1 LKIDRGVCAAYNAGG
16 YFWKGFIMDFE
27 QNDNLSGPTQPQPE
41 EPISGLGQTGPME
54 PARKGAGWR
63 IFWGIVIALSVMA
76 NIALFLMLIGV
87 VAVFATGQRSILTE
101 EVVREGPARAK
112 IAMITVEGII
122 HGEQAANVYR
132 QLKAAREDK
141 RVKGLIVRVN
151 SPGGTISGSDRIY
164 KEILKYREEED
175 KPVIAFMQ
183 GVAASGGYYTSV
195 ACEKIIAEPT
205 TITGSIGVIS
215 WWLVVQ
221 ELLEDKLGVLP
232 VVVKSGQKKDWPSS
246 FRTPTPEEIQYLR
259 DKVITPALERFV
271 EVVADGR
278 KEKLMMADVR
288 QLADGGI
295 FGAQEAKKEKLI
307 DEIGYLDEAIE
318 LVKEMAQID
327 KARVVAYRKPFSFAD
342 LVSYRNRNLLK
353 IDRATLYELSTP
365 QILYLWSAY

>member
-1 LKIDRGVCAAYNAGG
+1 
-16 YFWKGFIMDFE
+16 MDFE
-27 QNDNLSGPTQPQPE
+27 QNDNLSGPTQPQPT
-41 EPISGLGQTGPME
+41 EPISSLGQTELTME
-54 PARKGAGWR
+54 PARKGTGWR
-63 IFWGIVIALSVMA
+63 IFWGIVLALSVMA

-87 VAVFATGQRSILTE
+87 VAVFATGQRGILTE

-112 IAMITVEGII
+112 IAIITLEGII
-122 HGEQAANVYR
+122 HGEQAENVYR
-132 QLKAAREDK
+132 QLKAAREDN

-175 KPVIAFMQ
+175 KPVVAFMQ

-215 WWLVVQ
+215 WYLVVQ

-278 KEKLMMADVR
+278 KESLMMADVR

-295 FGAQEAKKEKLI
+295 FGAKEALKEKLI

-318 LVKEMAQID
+318 LVKSLAGVD
-327 KARVVAYRKPFSFAD
+327 KARVVAYRRPFSLTDF
-342 LVSYRNRNLLK
+342 LSYRSRNVLK

>member
-1 LKIDRGVCAAYNAGG
+1 
-16 YFWKGFIMDFE
+16 MDFE
-27 QNDNLSGPTQPQPE
+27 QNDNISGPVQPQPA

-63 IFWGIVIALSVMA
+63 IFWGIVLALSVMA

-87 VAVFATGQRSILTE
+87 VAIFATGQRGILTE
-101 EVVREGPARAK
+101 EVVREGPARTK
-112 IAMITVEGII
+112 IAIITLEGII
-122 HGEQAANVYR
+122 HGEQAENVYR

-141 RVKGLIVRVN
+141 WVKGLIVLVN
-151 SPGGTISGSDRIY
+151 SPGGTISGSDRIH

-246 FRTPTPEEIQYLR
+246 FRTPTPEEIKYLR
-259 DKVITPALERFV
+259 DKVITPALDRFV
-271 EVVADGR
+271 KVVAEGR
-278 KEKLMMADVR
+278 EALLTLDDVR
-288 QLADGGI
+288 RLADGGI

-307 DEIGYLDEAIE
+307 DETGYLDDAIE
-318 LVKEMAQID
+318 MVKEIAKID
-327 KARVVAYRKPFSFAD
+327 KARVVAYRRPFSLTSF
-342 LVSYRNRNLLK
+342 LSYRKSNLLQ
-353 IDRATLYELSTP
+353 IDRSTLYELSTP

>member
-1 LKIDRGVCAAYNAGG
+1 
-16 YFWKGFIMDFE
+16 MDFE
-27 QNDNLSGPTQPQPE
+27 QNDNLSGPTQPQPA

-63 IFWGIVIALSVMA
+63 IFWGIVLALSVMA

-87 VAVFATGQRSILTE
+87 VAIFATGQRGILTE
-101 EVVREGPARAK
+101 EVVREGPARTK
-112 IAMITVEGII
+112 IAIIRLEGII
-122 HGEQAANVYR
+122 HGEQAENVYR

-164 KEILKYREEED
+164 NEILKYREEED
-175 KPVIAFMQ
+175 KPVVAFMQ

-221 ELLEDKLGVLP
+221 ELLEDKLGVLS

-246 FRTPTPEEIQYLR
+246 FRKPEQEELLYIEN
-259 DKVITPALERFV
+259 KVIKPAFERFV
-271 EVVADGR
+271 EIVTQGR
-278 KEKLMMADVR
+278 EDLLTEAEVR
-288 QLADGGI
+288 RLADGGI

-307 DEIGYLDEAIE
+307 DETGYLDDAIE
-318 LVKEMAQID
+318 MIKEMAKIE
-327 KARVVAYRKPFSFAD
+327 KAQVVEYRKPFSLTSF
-342 LVSYRNRNLLK
+342 LSYRSRNALR
-353 IDRATLYELSTP
+353 IDRATLYGLSTP